1 MPAFLS
7 PHDNPVVRAVARV
20 PATVNR
26 KLLVAFVS
34 IVVLLVTVGVL
45 GLRVLGDSNGRV
57 ETLGSLQQRTAAY
70 QKLQTDATQL
80 RLQEGLRSCVGP
92 DCQIYVSGTTSIG
105 QVL

>member
-1 MPAFLS
+1 LPAFLS